1 LLSILLYVFGV
12 VGAVAALA
20 LIRPISRVGLSTR
33 RRAFYAWLAA
43 TAACVVSLTWPT
55 HDMRVSSAVS
65 RLDEIV
71 PVYQFS
77 EVHEITIDAPADRT
91 YRAICAVTADEI
103 VLLRTLTWIRRFG
116 QSAPESILNPPG
128 NKPFCDVALKSGFFL
143 LADEPPRE
151 MVLGS
156 FVAAPKAAR
165 ANPPSQIT
173 AATFAGIHSPGFGIA
188 VMNFRLLPI
197 GPTRTRLTTETRVF
211 ATVARIRRLFAPY
224 WRVIYPGSSI
234 IRTMWL
240 RAIKR
245 RAERPR
251 SL

>member
-1 LLSILLYVFGV
+1 M
-12 VGAVAALA
+12 
-20 LIRPISRVGLSTR
+20 GLSTR
-33 RRAFYAWLAA
+33 RRAFYVWLAA

-55 HDMRVSSAVS
+55 HDIRVASPVS

-91 YRAICAVTADEI
+91 YRAICAVTTDEI

-116 QSAPESILNPPG
+116 QPGPESILNPPG
-128 NKPFCDVALKSGFFL
+128 DKPFCDVALKNGFFL
-143 LADEPPRE
+143 LADESPRE

-165 ANPPSQIT
+165 VNPPAQIT
-173 AATFAGIHSPGFGIA
+173 AETFAGIHSPGFGIA
-188 VMNFRLLPI
+188 IMNFSLQPI

-211 ATVARIRRLFAPY
+211 ATDATIRWRFAAY

-234 IRTMWL
+234 IRMMWL

-245 RAERPR
+245 SAELPAA
-251 SL
+251 SN